1 MQARRKQLPDWSSLV
16 EEQSKSGLS
25 KAAFCKQ
32 KGVKAAKFYYHQM
45 KLECRVEPSRSL
57 PEVEGCIPALI
68 PIGIKKSEDNELIDN
83 VPIRFIFRNGME
95 CLLPNDITIKRLK
108 DLVEVLMTC

>member
-1 MQARRKQLPDWSSLV
+1 MQARRNKLVDWTSLI
-16 EEQSKSGLS
+16 EEQNKSGLS

-32 KGVKAAKFYYHQM
+32 KGVKAAKFYYHQA
-45 KLECRVEPSRSL
+45 KIACWVEPSRVM